1 MTMLKNAAPRQVI
14 SSSPAGTSPA
24 ACAGSIPYD
33 KKSTRRAYRPSL
45 ISWQDQ
51 QKRKRAIQYSN
62 PQNHRYAQWHPQAER
77 LAREVDR
84 HRYIRYQQERE
95 MHSDES
101 GASPTRRG
109 SGHG

>member
-1 MTMLKNAAPRQVI
+1 MTMLKNAAPRQV
-14 SSSPAGTSPA
+14 SARAPLAQARLPARDQFPTTRE
-24 ACAGSIPYD
+24 
-33 KKSTRRAYRPSL
+33 STRRAYRPSL